1 MAAWERIAL
10 TVLIAK
16 RQLSYYI
23 IFFVSLIELM
33 ESSDYFICG
42 AVIIA
47 AISDRDQGCL
57 AEVRGK
63 F

>member
-1 MAAWERIAL
+1 
-10 TVLIAK
+10 
-16 RQLSYYI
+16 
-23 IFFVSLIELM
+23 M

-42 AVIIA
+42 AVINA

-57 AEVRGK
+57 AEVLGK